1 MTLIISFSISSQDDT
16 FPTLC
21 GSCTRINRILE
32 HQERIFSASFIVV
45 LSNSK
50 MTAAQVLSSILG
62 GESFILL
69 VTEETPLKGRTRLNM
84 RRHEVGAEDESRLV
98 SSLVQWT
105 SNSSG
110 GSCRRKDGKSG
121 NRLWSRW
128 NAKTKIPDV
137 ILPFSLR
144 FFFLFSL
151 VRSALCDLSPLA
163 LSLSFYLFDPLRHR
177 TLYTIDFCAPS
188 VSKSFVVPLHEILR
202 VKNLLSTRQWV
213 TRRVKKRK

>member
-1 MTLIISFSISSQDDT
+1 
-16 FPTLC
+16 
-21 GSCTRINRILE
+21 
-32 HQERIFSASFIVV
+32 
-45 LSNSK
+45 

-144 FFFLFSL
+144 FFFLLSL
-151 VRSALCDLSPLA
+151 VRSALCDLSPLSTPLL
-163 LSLSFYLFDPLRHR
+163 LSLSLSLSIFSILCVIEPSIRS
-177 TLYTIDFCAPS
+177 TSVPPS
-188 VSKSFVVPLHEILR
+188 VSKSFVVPLHKILR